1 MTDKGGNTRMKKF
14 RDLAFLASIAG
25 LAAYQG
31 RQLHIYAATGQAPAT
46 TQNAGPTHGGDT
58 AAPHGADLAA
68 AGGSLFQQ
76 NCAFCHGRDAGGG
89 ETGPDLTRS
98 KLVSADVGGDKIGD
112 VVLHGRVDKGMP
124 AFQLS
129 PEQITQL
136 AAFIHAQ
143 QTKAMSQS
151 GKRKG
156 VDVSDLQTG
165 NVEAGKAYFN
175 GAGGCATCHS
185 PTGDLAGIASRYEG
199 LQLEERM
206 LYPKD
211 VKNKVAV
218 TLASGETVA
227 GTLEYLD
234 EFTVGLRDPAG
245 TYRSWPVSTVKVKV
259 DAPVEAHVALF
270 PKYTDADIHNLM
282 AYIQTLR

>member
-1 MTDKGGNTRMKKF
+1 MKKF
-14 RDLAFLASIAG
+14 RDLAFLAAIAG

-46 TQNAGPTHGGDT
+46 TQNAGPAQGSD
-58 AAPHGADLAA
+58 AASLAA
-68 AGGSLFQQ
+68 AGGSVFQQ

-124 AFQLS
+124 AFQFS

-211 VKNKVAV
+211 VKSKVTV
-218 TLASGETVA
+218 TLASGEKIT
-227 GTLEYLD
+227 GTLAYQD
-234 EFTVGLRDPAG
+234 EFTVGLRDATG
-245 TYRSWPVSTVKVKV
+245 TYRSWPTSAVKVSV

-270 PKYTDADIHNLM
+270 SKYTDDDIHNLM